1 MAPGPKLPA
10 TSPMGKDIKR
20 IVREMLVEELS
31 VMAWNNSDD
40 TITVQLMLGK
50 EQIGMEIDLDVN
62 WETDNGHGGGSYVT
76 GLKVKVREKE

>member
-20 IVREMLVEELS
+20 IVREMLIEELS
-31 VMAWNNSDD
+31 VMAWNNSDE

-50 EQIGMEIDLDVN
+50 DRIGKEIDMDVA
-62 WETDNGHGGGSYVT
+62 WKTDHGHGGGSYVT
-76 GLKVKVREKE
+76 GLKVKER